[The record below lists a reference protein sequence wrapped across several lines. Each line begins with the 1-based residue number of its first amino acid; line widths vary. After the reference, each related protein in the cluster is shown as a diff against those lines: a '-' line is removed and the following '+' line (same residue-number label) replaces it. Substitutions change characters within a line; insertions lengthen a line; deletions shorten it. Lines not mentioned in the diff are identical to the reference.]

1 MALNIEIKARIP
13 SVESLLQPAA
23 AIATEGPVEILQED
37 TFFRCAAGRL
47 KLRAFSDDA
56 GELIFYRRDDEAGPK
71 QSFYLRSPTTTPTV
85 LRESLALAYGVV
97 GRVLKHRTLFMAGRT
112 RIPWTGWKA
121 SATSSSWRW

>member
-85 LRESLALAYGVV
+85 R
-97 GRVLKHRTLFMAGRT
+97 
-112 RIPWTGWKA
+112 
-121 SATSSSWRW
+121 TSSGSAGAGDAACAGEKAGEGVAGVGFIRRS